1 MTQLHPNIKEA
12 LIDGL
17 DRCLNQGYH
26 AAKVV
31 EWNLKNHK
39 KWGSRDRRLFAK
51 TLYEVVRWRSRL
63 AYAALADDQQARE
76 LLQAWL
82 ALEDGS
88 ADAELRARWDDPLSD
103 QMRHA
108 MPDWLQAAGLSQY
121 GTNWYAL
128 AAVLNT
134 QAPLFL
140 RANSLKADQQAVL
153 TALANEGVE
162 VRARRDGGLG
172 DSALQVIQRQNVFTT
187 QAFKD
192 GLFEVQDL
200 GSQDIA
206 PFLQLEPGMRVIDAC
221 AGGGGK
227 ALHAVAMMENR
238 GKLLAMDI
246 HQWKLDALRKRAKR
260 AGVHCI
266 ETRLIESSKTI
277 KRLDG
282 SADRL
287 LLDVPC
293 SGSGV
298 LRRKPD
304 TKWKVGPEN
313 LVETQDL
320 QADILQRYS
329 RMTRPGGKMVYATC
343 SILEAENQ
351 AQVARFLESNP
362 GWSLEEEAV
371 RLPERGGSDGF
382 YMARLLRQPEER
394 AADGEG
400 GKKVP
405 SAGCC
410 LGFVRSWQGISLESA
425 GSLREAGKGNVT

>member
-1 MTQLHPNIKEA
+1 MSHLHPNLQEA
-12 LIDGL
+12 LIDGF

-31 EWNLKNHK
+31 EWNLRTHK
-39 KWGSRDRRLFAK
+39 KWGSRDRRLFAQ
-51 TLYEVVRWRSRL
+51 TLYDVVRWRSRL
-63 AYAALADDQQARE
+63 AYAALADEQQARR
-76 LLQAWL
+76 LLSAWL
-82 ALEDGS
+82 SLQDGS
-88 ADAELRARWDDPLSD
+88 ADAELRERWDNPLSE
-103 QMRHA
+103 QMRQA
-108 MPDWLQAAGLSQY
+108 MPDWLQAAGQAQY
-121 GTNWYAL
+121 GENWDAL
-128 AAVLNT
+128 AAILNT

-140 RANSLKADQQAVL
+140 RANSLKTTPEDLAAALDKQGIQTRLRGGQALEVL
-153 TALANEGVE
+153 
-162 VRARRDGGLG
+162 
-172 DSALQVIQRQNVFTT
+172 QRQNVFTT

-206 PFLQLEPGMRVIDAC
+206 SFLQVQAGQRVIDAC

-227 ALHAVAMMENR
+227 ALHAAAMMENR

-266 ETRLIESSKTI
+266 ETRMIESSKTI

-304 TKWKVGPEN
+304 TKWKVNAES
-313 LVETQDL
+313 LAETQAL

-329 RMTRPGGKMVYATC
+329 RMTRPEGKMVYATC
-343 SILEAENQ
+343 SILETENQ
-351 AQVARFLESNP
+351 AQVAAFLDANS
-362 GWSLEEEAV
+362 GWRLEEEAV
-371 RLPERGGSDGF
+371 RLPEEGGSDGF
-382 YMARLLRQPEER
+382 YMARLLRQ
-394 AADGEG
+394 A
-400 GKKVP
+400 
-405 SAGCC
+405 
-410 LGFVRSWQGISLESA
+410 
-425 GSLREAGKGNVT
+425 

>member
-1 MTQLHPNIKEA
+1 MTRLHPNLQEA
-12 LIDGL
+12 LVDGL

-39 KWGSRDRRLFAK
+39 KWGARDRRLFAQ

-63 AYAALADDQQARE
+63 AYAALADEQQARR
-76 LLQAWL
+76 LLAAWL
-82 ALEDGS
+82 ALEDGT
-88 ADAELRARWDDPLSD
+88 ANTELRARWEQPLNE
-103 QMRHA
+103 QMRQA
-108 MPDWLQAAGLSQY
+108 MPDWLQAAGQADY
-121 GTNWYAL
+121 GADWGAL

-140 RANSLKADQQAVL
+140 RANSLKTNAETLQERLDFEDIETRLRGGA
-153 TALANEGVE
+153 ALE
-162 VRARRDGGLG
+162 V
-172 DSALQVIQRQNVFTT
+172 VKRQNVFTS

-200 GSQDIA
+200 GSQHIA
-206 PFLQLEPGMRVIDAC
+206 PFLQVEPGQRVIDAC

-227 ALHAVAMMENR
+227 ALHAAALMENR

-246 HQWKLDALRKRAKR
+246 HGWKLDALKKRAKR

-266 ETRLIESSKTI
+266 ESRLIESSKTI

-282 SADRL
+282 SADRV

-304 TKWKVGPEN
+304 TKWKVTAASLE
-313 LVETQDL
+313 ETKTL
-320 QADILQRYS
+320 QADILARYS
-329 RMTRPGGKMVYATC
+329 RMTRVGGKLVYATC
-343 SILEAENQ
+343 SILEGENR
-351 AQVARFLESNP
+351 AQVQAFLAANP
-362 GWSLEEEAV
+362 GWSLEAEDH
-371 RLPERGGSDGF
+371 RLPEEGGSDGF
-382 YMARLLRQPEER
+382 YMARLLR
-394 AADGEG
+394 EG
-400 GKKVP
+400 
-405 SAGCC
+405 
-410 LGFVRSWQGISLESA
+410 
-425 GSLREAGKGNVT
+425 

>member
-1 MTQLHPNIKEA
+1 MTRLHPNLQDA

-17 DRCLNQGYH
+17 DRCLNQGFH

-39 KWGSRDRRLFAK
+39 KWGSRDRRLFAQ

-63 AYAALADDQQARE
+63 AYAALADEQQARR
-76 LLQAWL
+76 LLTAWL
-82 ALEDGS
+82 ALQDDS
-88 ADAELRARWDDPLSD
+88 ADTELRARWDNPLNE

-108 MPDWLQAAGLSQY
+108 MPDWLQIAGQAQY
-121 GTNWYAL
+121 GADWGEL
-128 AAVLNT
+128 AGILNT

-140 RANSLKADQQAVL
+140 RANSLKAEPQAVAA
-153 TALANEGVE
+153 ALGDEGVE
-162 VRARRDGGLG
+162 TRSRG
-172 DSALQVIQRQNVFTT
+172 DCALEVVKRQNVFTT

-206 PFLQLEPGMRVIDAC
+206 AFMQIEPGMRVIDAC

-227 ALHAVAMMENR
+227 ALHAAAMMENR

-298 LRRKPD
+298 MRRKPD
-304 TKWKVGPEN
+304 TKWKVSAEN
-313 LVETQDL
+313 LNQTQTL

-329 RMTRPGGKMVYATC
+329 RMTRPGGTMVYATC

-351 AQVARFLESNP
+351 AQVAAFLAANP

-371 RLPERGGSDGF
+371 RLPEAGGSDGF
-382 YMARLLRQPEER
+382 YMARLLRQ
-394 AADGEG
+394 G
-400 GKKVP
+400 
-405 SAGCC
+405 
-410 LGFVRSWQGISLESA
+410 
-425 GSLREAGKGNVT
+425 